1 MKGRTLSLIS
11 ILISI
16 IGIIILSISDRL
28 TLFHL
33 VIAGGAVV
41 IIPGL
46 FNMIWNLNS
55 RDTEGNRRIS
65 GLSLIFGWI
74 CSVAAV
80 ILGICMLISP
90 DSFLPLIPIIL
101 GIILLCGSGFLLFNM
116 FVSNRNTHF
125 RWWFFIAPIVILA
138 QSILMFT
145 TDIEH
150 NDSFFMINWGIALLL
165 FGITGIVIAWWV
177 ARMAKITAKAASL
190 APSSSDSQSIKTLD

>member
-1 MKGRTLSLIS
+1 
-11 ILISI
+11 
-16 IGIIILSISDRL
+16 
-28 TLFHL
+28 
-33 VIAGGAVV
+33 
-41 IIPGL
+41 
-46 FNMIWNLNS
+46 
-55 RDTEGNRRIS
+55 
-65 GLSLIFGWI
+65 
-74 CSVAAV
+74 
-80 ILGICMLISP
+80 
-90 DSFLPLIPIIL
+90 
-101 GIILLCGSGFLLFNM
+101 M

-177 ARMAKITAKAASL
+177 ARMAKITAETASI